1 MSVSVVPTKA
11 KIVII
16 GGGVGGTSVAYHLAE
31 LGEKDVILLD
41 RNELTSGSTFH
52 SAGLVGQ
59 LRADPTLTLMNMH
72 SVDLYRKLQESDTPP
87 SWRECGSIK
96 LASSPERMQEIRR
109 QIGWAKTFG
118 LDLHEISPQEAQN
131 LFPYIGL

>member
-1 MSVSVVPTKA
+1 MSKSPLPSRA

-16 GGGVGGTSVAYHLAE
+16 GGGVGGTSVAFHLAE

-59 LRADPTLTLMNMH
+59 LRADPTLLNN
-72 SVDLYRKLQESDTPP
+72 S
-87 SWRECGSIK
+87 
-96 LASSPERMQEIRR
+96 
-109 QIGWAKTFG
+109 
-118 LDLHEISPQEAQN
+118 
-131 LFPYIGL
+131 